1 MALIAADT
9 TGNNYQKVPAGTHIA
24 RCYGVIDLGSQTTN
38 GQYGEKT
45 QRKVKICWEVFGE
58 DENGNDLS
66 IEING
71 EKVPLTISKN
81 YTLSLS
87 QKATLRKDLAGWRSR
102 DFTEEEAKGFDIQNL
117 CGVYC
122 MLNVTTSDANG
133 KSYTNVAS
141 ISPLHK
147 SMAKPEPVHEKI
159 LFELE
164 NFDQKVFDG
173 FYQALK
179 DVVSKS
185 PEYQALGL
193 AHSLAGNKAAQEAA
207 NDDLDSDIP
216 F

>member
-9 TGNNYQKVPAGTHIA
+9 TGNNFQKVPAGAHIA
-24 RCYGVIDLGSQTTN
+24 RCYGVIDLGRQKTN
-38 GQYGEKT
+38 SQYGEKI

-66 IEING
+66 IQING

-87 QKATLRKDLAGWRSR
+87 QKATLRKHLAGWRSR

-122 MLNVTTSDANG
+122 MLNVTTSDTSG

-147 SMAKPEPVHEKI
+147 SMDKPEPVHEKI

-164 NFDQKVFDG
+164 NFDQKVFDK

-179 DVVSKS
+179 DVISKS

-193 AHSLAGNKAAQEAA
+193 AKSFDLNKEAKDA
-207 NDDLDSDIP
+207 TTYGLDDDIP